1 METKSISEI
10 AKNLGGVISKNSP
23 TILTG
28 LAVGGL
34 VTTVIF
40 TNRAAIKAHIL
51 LEDEVEFRTDEQE
64 GIYHN
69 PVDLTKKEVLQLT
82 WKLYIPAVCMG
93 GATIACII
101 GANSINQRRNAA
113 LATVYNLTRVA
124 FKEYEEKVVEQIG
137 KNKAA
142 KIKDEVAAEHLKSN
156 PASQT
161 EVIFT
166 GNGEV
171 LCYDELTG
179 RYFKSDIE
187 RIRRKI
193 NEMNKILLNDM
204 WVNLN
209 DFYYELG
216 LPGTRFGDLMGWSLD
231 QGLVEVSFSTQLS
244 DNDEPCLVL
253 NYEVIPKFN

>member
-1 METKSISEI
+1 MKTKGISEI
-10 AKNLGGVISKNSP
+10 AKNLGGVISRNSP

-40 TNRAAIKAHIL
+40 THKAAIKAYDLLSVELDERDESGEIL
-51 LEDEVEFRTDEQE
+51 TR
-64 GIYHN
+64 
-69 PVDLTKKEVLQLT
+69 KEIVQLT

-101 GANSINQRRNAA
+101 SANSINQRRNAA

-244 DNDEPCLVL
+244 DKDEPCLVL